1 MATFTQEE
9 IDFLKE
15 RGNEY
20 CRRIWLGLLHPDS
33 NLPNLDTKDE
43 QKLKDLMSEK
53 YEMKRYYL
61 NPSVVSEQKT
71 QSKELNQ
78 SSLPR
83 VQKSGVPQITPVQN
97 ATQNS
102 KTIEPINSFPTD
114 FVADFSKIPD
124 PYLSPTLTNFNQPII
139 PQPSFA
145 NFDNNP
151 IFNSPKSRFK
161 NIN

>member
-9 IDFLKE
+9 VDFLKE

-33 NLPNLDTKDE
+33 NLPNVDTKDE
-43 QKLKDLMSEK
+43 QKMKDLMSEK

-61 NPSVVSEQKT
+61 NPSIASEQKN
-71 QSKELNQ
+71 QSKESNQ

-83 VQKSGVPQITPVQN
+83 VPNSGTPQATSTPN
-97 ATQNS
+97 AIQNS
-102 KTIEPINSFPTD
+102 KTPETINSFPTD
-114 FVADFSKIPD
+114 FVADFSKVPD
-124 PYLSPTLTNFNQPII
+124 PYLPPTTTNFNQPIV
-139 PQPSFA
+139 PQPFFA

-151 IFNSPKSRFK
+151 IFNSPKSRFHF
-161 NIN
+161 